1 MPSARLEPGLEHV
14 SAYQSISETRTSH
27 VDQNVRPTPTAR
39 PAWPVSPST
48 VWTPVPE
55 SAGSTPGV
63 AWSTTP
69 PPAPATPATEGTPSL
84 HVPSYL
90 RVSLFCS
97 LLSPR
102 YRTVFLNTSQHRRT
116 FYNFISGQS
125 KEIFPDFFFHSE
137 FFLKAS

>member
-14 SAYQSISETRTSH
+14 SAYQSISETRMSH
-27 VDQNVRPTPTAR
+27 VDQNAPPTPTAR

-55 SAGSTPGV
+55 CAGSTPGV

-84 HVPSYL
+84 HAHSYL
-90 RVSLFCS
+90 PVSAFVAF
-97 LLSPR
+97 LLYIILYTFLPI
-102 YRTVFLNTSQHRRT
+102 RTILRG
-116 FYNFISGQS
+116 I
-125 KEIFPDFFFHSE
+125 
-137 FFLKAS
+137 